1 MSAFLCSE
9 SHLAAIA
16 TWATFAKLDGDPV
29 QLCITLRRLNNAAM
43 AARYGDTAEPLQ
55 DLGAALADAWRAGTR
70 TDAEALA
77 LLNCLQYQC
86 SEGDVMEAHPDR
98 GTLAA
103 LVKAATA
110 AAPGGKPAPHL
121 WAID

>member
-16 TWATFAKLDGDPV
+16 TWAAFGKLTEDPV
-29 QLCITLRRLNNAAM
+29 PLCITLRRLNNASLS
-43 AARYGDTAEPLQ
+43 ARYGDAAEPLQ
-55 DLGAALADAWRAGTR
+55 DLGAALVDAWRQGTR

-77 LLNCLQYQC
+77 LLQCLRYQC
-86 SEGDVMEAHPDR
+86 AEGNVLEAHPDR

-103 LVKAATA
+103 LLGAATA
-110 AAPGGKPAPHL
+110 AAPGGQPAAGV

>member
-16 TWATFAKLDGDPV
+16 TWAIFAKLSEDPV
-29 QLCITLRRLNNAAM
+29 QLCITLRRLNNSAI

-55 DLGAALADAWRAGTR
+55 DLGAALADAWRQGTR

-77 LLNCLQYQC
+77 LLTCLQYQC
-86 SEGDVMEAHPDR
+86 SEGDVMTAHPER
-98 GTLAA
+98 ETL
-103 LVKAATA
+103 LGLLRAATA
-110 AAPGGKPAPHL
+110 AAPGGKPAANV

>member
-9 SHLAAIA
+9 AHLSEIA
-16 TWATFAKLDGDPV
+16 TWATYHQFHSDPV

-43 AARYGDTAEPLQ
+43 SARYGEQPKPLQ
-55 DLGAALADAWRAGTR
+55 DLGDALHNAWRQGTR

-77 LLNCLQYQC
+77 LLRCLQYQC

-98 GTLAA
+98 HILAE

-121 WAID
+121 